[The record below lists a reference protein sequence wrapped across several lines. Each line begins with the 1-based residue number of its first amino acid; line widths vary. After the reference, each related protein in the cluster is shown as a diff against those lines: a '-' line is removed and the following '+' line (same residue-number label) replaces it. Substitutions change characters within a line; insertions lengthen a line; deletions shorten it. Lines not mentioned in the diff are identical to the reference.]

1 LKPVSICEETH
12 MKKGELVSSRTR
24 EFAIVAVVSSFAL
37 TLAVG
42 AQEPGAPGQKPTLQ
56 QHGTTMR
63 SMGEMMKDC
72 RARHEA
78 LAATV
83 DGTLLMIIEARRS
96 KAPDKMEAALD
107 HSEASLLKIQ
117 QDMAMCSTAMTAMQ
131 NMGIRMRELMQGGGS
146 GSPPGAP

>member
-1 LKPVSICEETH
+1 
-12 MKKGELVSSRTR
+12 MSSRTR
-24 EFAIVAVVSSFAL
+24 EFAIITVLSSLAL
-37 TLAVG
+37 TFAVE
-42 AQEPGAPGQKPTLQ
+42 AQEPGASGQKPSLQ

-72 RARHEA
+72 RARHDA

-83 DGTLLMIIEARRS
+83 EGALLMITQARRS
-96 KAPDKMEAALD
+96 KTPDKMESALD

-131 NMGIRMRELMQGGGS
+131 NMGIRMREMMQGGGS
-146 GSPPGAP
+146 GAPPGTP

>member
-1 LKPVSICEETH
+1 VS
-12 MKKGELVSSRTR
+12 RRAR
-24 EFAIVAVVSSFAL
+24 EFTIVAILYSLAL
-37 TLAVG
+37 MPAVG
-42 AQEPGAPGQKPTLQ
+42 AEEPAAPGQKPSLQ

-78 LAATV
+78 LSATV
-83 DGTLLMIIEARRS
+83 DGTLLMISEARRS
-96 KAPDKMEAALD
+96 KTPDKMEAALD

-131 NMGIRMRELMQGGGS
+131 KMGTRMRELMQGGGS
-146 GSPPGAP
+146 GAPPGTP